1 MLKVAGGGTGGGST
15 PGAVVYQ
22 GVWNASTNV
31 PTLTSSVGT
40 NGYYYVVS
48 VAGSTN
54 LNGITDWQVNDWAV
68 FNGTAWQKID
78 NTDGVVSVN
87 GQNGVVVLTSNDVGA
102 TANTTYVLAGT
113 GLSGGGRL
121 NANVTVNLANTAVTA
136 GTYGNATNVAQII
149 VDAQGRITSASNVAI
164 SGGSGGSGTV
174 TSVATGTGLTGGP
187 ITTTGTISIASTA
200 VTAGVYGNAATVGTF
215 TVNGQGQ
222 LTAAANA
229 AISIPASAINTTI
242 PNSGLTNSSVTINGT
257 SISLGGSGTITSST
271 VGTLTLGTGLTGTS
285 FNGST
290 AVTTN
295 LANTAVVAGSYGNAS
310 TVGTFTVDAQ
320 GRLTAASNTAISI
333 AVGSVSGAVP
343 NTRLISTGT
352 GLTGGGDLTA
362 DRTLSVTANST
373 QQLVG
378 VQNNGTLAATR
389 QIINFAPGN
398 NAVIA
403 VSDDSANGRANV
415 TVGTSQAVT
424 FTTSVTTPTV
434 LMNGATSGTVTV
446 KVPAVAGTTN
456 FQLPASNGTSGYVLS
471 TDGSGNTSWV
481 AQSGG
486 GGGSGLTWQSVQ
498 TANFTATAN
507 NAYPVNTTSG
517 AVTVTLPASP
527 SAGNVVQITDYA
539 GTFNT
544 NACTVNPNG
553 GKIAGSTSNAVFAL
567 NRESIALVYIDSTQ
581 GWIFYSGLLSNALF
595 YTASY
600 LIAAGGGGG
609 GGNSGGAG
617 GAGGLLQGTTT
628 FTPGLTYTVTVGA
641 GGAGNVSAGTNGSV
655 GVNSSLTSITASGGG
670 YGGGNNNGTGGG
682 PGGSGG
688 GGSNSST
695 GAGSGTSGQGYSG
708 GTGATSS
715 FGGAGGG
722 GGAGAVG
729 GNAPGGNGSGNG
741 GAGASSSITG
751 SSVTY
756 AGGGGGGAYAP
767 SGGTAGTGGTGG
779 GGAGASAS
787 AATGTAGTANLGGG
801 GGGGAGGNGNGGAGG
816 SGVVILSVPTANYSG
831 TTTGS
836 PTVTTSGSNT
846 IIKFTAS
853 GSYTA

>member
-1 MLKVAGGGTGGGST
+1 MLKVAGGGTGGST
-15 PGAVVYQ
+15 PGALVYQ
-22 GVWNASTNV
+22 GLWNASSNS

-40 NGYYYVVS
+40 QGYYYVVS

-54 LNGITDWQVNDWAV
+54 LNGITDWQVSDWAV
-68 FNGTAWQKID
+68 FNGTIWQKID

-136 GTYGNATNVAQII
+136 GTYGNSTSVAQII

-164 SGGSGGSGTV
+164 SGGGGSGTV

-200 VTAGVYGNAATVGTF
+200 VTAGAYGNAATVGTF

-257 SISLGGSGTITSST
+257 SISLGGSGTITAST

-434 LMNGATSGTVTV
+434 IMNGATSGTVTV
-446 KVPAVAGTTN
+446 GVPAVAGTTS
-456 FQLPASNGTSGYVLS
+456 FVLPSSNGTSGYVLS

-486 GGGSGLTWQSVQ
+486 GGGS
-498 TANFTATAN
+498 
-507 NAYPVNTTSG
+507 
-517 AVTVTLPASP
+517 
-527 SAGNVVQITDYA
+527 
-539 GTFNT
+539 
-544 NACTVNPNG
+544 
-553 GKIAGSTSNAVFAL
+553 
-567 NRESIALVYIDSTQ
+567 
-581 GWIFYSGLLSNALF
+581 
-595 YTASY
+595 
-600 LIAAGGGGG
+600 
-609 GGNSGGAG
+609 
-617 GAGGLLQGTTT
+617 
-628 FTPGLTYTVTVGA
+628 
-641 GGAGNVSAGTNGSV
+641 
-655 GVNSSLTSITASGGG
+655 
-670 YGGGNNNGTGGG
+670 
-682 PGGSGG
+682 
-688 GGSNSST
+688 ST
-695 GAGSGTSGQGYSG
+695 GANIFLADY
-708 GTGATSS
+708 
-715 FGGAGGG
+715 FGG
-722 GGAGAVG
+722 
-729 GNAPGGNGSGNG
+729 
-741 GAGASSSITG
+741 
-751 SSVTY
+751 
-756 AGGGGGGAYAP
+756 
-767 SGGTAGTGGTGG
+767 
-779 GGAGASAS
+779 
-787 AATGTAGTANLGGG
+787 
-801 GGGGAGGNGNGGAGG
+801 
-816 SGVVILSVPTANYSG
+816 
-831 TTTGS
+831 
-836 PTVTTSGSNT
+836 
-846 IIKFTAS
+846 F
-853 GSYTA
+853 

>member
-54 LNGITDWQVNDWAV
+54 LNGITDWQVSDWAV

-136 GTYGNATNVAQII
+136 GTYGDGTHVAQIAI
-149 VDAQGRITSASNVAI
+149 DAQGRITSASNVSITTAGI
-164 SGGSGGSGTV
+164 GTV

-373 QQLVG
+373 QQLIG

-481 AQSGG
+481 AQSGS
-486 GGGSGLTWQSVQ
+486 GGSGLTWQSVQ

-507 NAYPVNTTSG
+507 NAYPVNTTSN

-527 SAGNVVQITDYA
+527 TAGQSVQVTDYA
-539 GTFNT
+539 GTFAT
-544 NACTVNPNG
+544 NACTIARNG
-553 GKIAGSTSNAVFAL
+553 SNINGLASNIILGS
-567 NRESIALVYIDSTQ
+567 NRESVAFVYIDSTQ
-581 GWIFYSGLLSNALF
+581 GWITYFVSLTNLSAP

-600 LIAAGGGGG
+600 LTVAGGGGAVGGSNAG
-609 GGNSGGAG
+609 GGA
-617 GAGGLLQGTTT
+617 GAGGLLTGTTT
-628 FTPGLTYTVTVGA
+628 LTPGTAYTITVGA
-641 GGAGNVSAGTNGSV
+641 GGTGTAYSAASAGS
-655 GVNSSLTSITASGGG
+655 NSSITGLTAAVGG
-670 YGGGNNNGTGGG
+670 GTGGFLG
-682 PGGSGG
+682 AGGSGGSGG
-688 GGSNSST
+688 GAGTAAGTTYS
-695 GAGSGTSGQGYSG
+695 GGSGTSGQGFAGGSNSPSSPYAAPGGGGSSAVGANGSG
-708 GTGATSS
+708 SQSGV
-715 FGGAGGG
+715 GGAGT
-722 GGAGAVG
+722 A
-729 GNAPGGNGSGNG
+729 
-741 GAGASSSITG
+741 SSITG
-751 SSVTY
+751 SSVTS
-756 AGGGGGGAYAP
+756 AGGGGGGGTFQGAAAG
-767 SGGTAGTGGTGG
+767 SGGAGG
-779 GGAGASAS
+779 GGAGGAS
-787 AATGTAGTANLGGG
+787 GTANGTSGTANTGGG
-801 GGGGAGGNGNGGAGG
+801 GGGGGNFTNSLLGGNGG
-816 SGVVILSVPTANYSG
+816 SGVVIISVPTVNYSG
-831 TTTGS
+831 I
-836 PTVTTSGSNT
+836 TTSGSNT
-846 IIKFTAS
+846 IMKFTAS